1 MADAEDTIETTKQL
15 LGDTKMQRECFPRS
29 LNYPSDYPTDP
40 NVVGLVSKEKLDII
54 TELKESN
61 SAELTRVQNEW
72 DGLIHKNHHL
82 KAEVDVSH
90 TLVREVCSE
99 RDELRLMLDGKQ
111 AEIHA
116 EDLDSIREMEGLI
129 SEFTA
134 GVDAETPD
142 TPDTPEKSDIQ
153 LLRNF
158 ADVTKQNLER
168 LAKRAEVS
176 SAVSVFRRSNLRAPG
191 ASMFDLFCFLFSVH
205 FSLSI
210 VEYLTIISTM
220 QHIDHQNEL
229 IKSLQE
235 RVSQLEVVSH
245 QNEETISKEQEVSSI
260 FLAYLPLSP
269 SLIPNYI
276 YDLTGTLQRELRD
289 IIRRQQREIALISSA
304 WYDLQGRLQHNNV
317 TVSRYRYPANNSASG
332 ADASKSW
339 LAKQRSII
347 AASGIGRGGAL

>member
-29 LNYPSDYPTDP
+29 LNYPSEYLTDP

-82 KAEVDVSH
+82 QAEVDVSH
-90 TLVREVCSE
+90 ILVREVCLE
-99 RDELRLMLDGKQ
+99 RDELRLVLDSKQ

-142 TPDTPEKSDIQ
+142 TLDTPEKSDIQ

-168 LAKRAEVS
+168 LAKRSEVS
-176 SAVSVFRRSNLRAPG
+176 RAVSISDVQICVHPELQCLTSFV
-191 ASMFDLFCFLFSVH
+191 FCFLFSVH

-235 RVSQLEVVSH
+235 RASQLEVVSH
-245 QNEETISKEQEVSSI
+245 QNEETISKEHEVSSI
-260 FLAYLPLSP
+260 FIAYLPPSP

-276 YDLTGTLQRELRD
+276 HDLTGTLQRELRD
-289 IIRRQQREIALISSA
+289 IIRRQDREIALISSA

-317 TVSRYRYPANNSASG
+317 TVSRYRY
-332 ADASKSW
+332 ADASKGW